1 MNDQQKAIQ
10 EAIDKTMRE
19 LSEAQSP
26 VQRSRTWT
34 DPEGYKYL
42 VSWSNSVLLRFFIR
56 LFTVSLPK
64 SEYRRKA
71 QLDDAARSVVR
82 NQEEGYKRSTTKEYF
97 DFLGFSQG
105 SLEEVKGDIREL
117 TEDKFLQSKPRSSLI
132 SIGINLKDFHEA
144 LKPKGRLEEDK
155 GKLQEEKGDLKEN
168 RGKLEDD
175 KESFNHPVNSSI
187 HPVNSS
193 NNPVNSSNNPLKD
206 SKGDLKENRGTLE
219 DSIHPVNSSIH
230 PVNSS
235 NFDYQPLT
243 TLYPPLA
250 KIKAED
256 LSYEIFLELINKT
269 DYNLRL
275 LVQSLEKKSNND
287 KKGYL
292 VEQARIKDKFR
303 SKSI

>member
-10 EAIDKTMRE
+10 DAIDKTMRE
-19 LSEAQSP
+19 LSQVQNP

-71 QLDDAARSVVR
+71 QIDDAGRSVVR

-117 TEDKFLQSKPRSSLI
+117 TEDGFLQSKSGSSLM

-144 LKPKGRLEEDK
+144 LKPKGK
-155 GKLQEEKGDLKEN
+155 LKEN
-168 RGKLEDD
+168 KGNLEENKTDLEEGSLEKSSD
-175 KESFNHPVNSSI
+175 HPVNSF
-187 HPVNSS
+187 
-193 NNPVNSSNNPLKD
+193 NNPLKE
-206 SKGDLKENRGTLE
+206 SKGNLE
-219 DSIHPVNSSIH
+219 ESSNY
-230 PVNSS
+230 PLSSSNYPLSSSNYPLSSS
-235 NFDYQPLT
+235 NFNYQPLT
-243 TLYPPLA
+243 TLYPPLN

-256 LSYEIFLELINKT
+256 LNYEIFLELINKT

-275 LVQSLEKKSNND
+275 LVESLEKKSNND

-292 VEQARIKDKFR
+292 IEQARIKDKFR
-303 SKSI
+303 RKR